1 MPPAVVRPAAVI
13 AAKWKRRA
21 SSAGQEYT
29 EGVSST
35 TRSWETA
42 AAAAETAYKAGVA
55 EASARG
61 AFGLGVKRAG
71 NAKWKRKA
79 ADVGSQRFGPGVDAA
94 EPDYQAGVG
103 PYLDVISRTDLP
115 ARGPAGSPGNLQRVN
130 ALATALRAA
139 KTGRR

>member
-1 MPPAVVRPAAVI
+1 MPPATVRAAGLV

-21 SSAGQEYT
+21 ESAGQEYT
-29 EGVSST
+29 EGVNST
-35 TRSWETA
+35 TRNWEA
-42 AAAAETAYKAGVA
+42 ASAAAEGAYKAGVA
-55 EASARG
+55 DAASRG
-61 AFGLGVKRAG
+61 AFGVGVKRAG

-79 ADVGSQRFGPGVDAA
+79 ADVGSQRYAPGVAAA
-94 EPDYQAGVG
+94 EQDYQANVG

-115 ARGPAGSPGNLQRVN
+115 PRGPAGSPGNLQRVN